1 MEGEMIRKAENNKLK
16 RYWYNLIGKELYV
29 FKRKTDEKHKSMHSL
44 VGVFI
49 KDEPEEIYNSTNTL
63 FHFKLIFSQNK
74 VRSFYLLSKEEKER
88 WIEALKKVIGYSSL
102 CDFYEVKGTL
112 GKGKFGLVKSAVHK
126 KTGKDV
132 AIKIMSK

>member
-1 MEGEMIRKAENNKLK
+1 MIRKAENNKLK
-16 RYWYNLIGKELYV
+16 RYWYHLIGKELYV
-29 FKRKTDEKHKSMHSL
+29 YKRKTDEKQKSMHSL

-49 KDEPEEIYNSTNTL
+49 QDEPEETYNDTITL
-63 FHFKLIFSQNK
+63 FHFKLIFAQNK
-74 VRSFYLLSKEEKER
+74 ERSFYLLSKEEKER

-102 CDFYEVKGTL
+102 FEFYEVKETL

-132 AIKIMSK
+132 AIKIMSKQAMN

>member
-1 MEGEMIRKAENNKLK
+1 MIRKAENNKLK

>member
-49 KDEPEEIYNSTNTL
+49 KDEPEEIFNSTNTL

>member
-1 MEGEMIRKAENNKLK
+1 MIRKAENNKLK

-49 KDEPEEIYNSTNTL
+49 KDEPEEIFNSTNTL